1 MINPLTF
8 DTNGNPENLTWA
20 RDLASVQD
28 AVFSART
35 LSEPLSRVTHPEAVS
50 RGSNP
55 VYVTDLQATIE
66 RPDVLK
72 IKVLRFY
79 IAGRYVEVLNEDL
92 KGVLDIDNG
101 NCTLTV
107 SAYAWRDDNQPNI
120 SIPGS
125 RRGNDGQIGG
135 EKAINDL
142 SRAPETR
149 QGKRSSIFGIIT
161 LFWEK
166 PDTSVNTVEE
176 VFVSAEHTSTLTNFK
191 GDTNPYLATMMEP
204 ASIYLAHFTTIL
216 GEQDRYREYTVNGV
230 TDFSLTGDNS
240 FGELVVSSTPNNS
253 YDQTVFDKFTKHYKE
268 PRERKPALR
277 LFDVANGTATIIKKQ
292 DAGWLQT
299 NLFGVTS
306 KSIKDSLPARKT
318 LTLNQFL
325 DTLSNYEHEY
335 FLGSLNR
342 DTVVDVRQKISS
354 NEQGYPSIRY
364 DLNGFDGVHFPVFQ
378 GVTKVNNLSTRNPLS
393 DVGQLNFDTR
403 EDVSSHTFELLVP
416 EVELTNNDVF
426 LTINKVNTVDSS
438 SITSDKYSDAVFY
451 PYNHHYYTLTSEPDV
466 FVFDVS
472 ASMKYHDFKID
483 HNGSI
488 FDVPFSNNSLVSY
501 NNRQII
507 VPVKSIPLFRQ
518 NTDKG
523 VSGDYRHFVTTADVL
538 NELRDNGI
546 NENEFWRE
554 FLKPIVALEM
564 LRIQYEQMKPEIWKQ
579 LVYIVKN
586 HITNLKGQVGTVL
599 LTHRGTHQNKALL
612 Q

>member
-8 DTNGNPENLTWA
+8 DTQGNPENLTWA

-79 IAGRYVEVLNEDL
+79 IAGRYVEVLNEDI

-204 ASIYLAHFTTIL
+204 ASIHLRYPTTLFEETDIH
-216 GEQDRYREYTVNGV
+216 REHTVNGF
-230 TDFSLTGDNS
+230 TYFSTIGDNS
-240 FGELVVSSTPNNS
+240 FGGFVVSSTPNNS
-253 YDQTVFDKFTKHYKE
+253 YDQTFFDTFTKHYKE
-268 PRERKPALR
+268 QRERKPAHR
-277 LFDVANGTATIIKKQ
+277 LFDVANGDATLIKKQ

-299 NLFGVTS
+299 NLFGITS
-306 KSIKDSLPARKT
+306 KSIKDSLPTRKT

-325 DTLSNYEHEY
+325 DTLSNY
-335 FLGSLNR
+335 R
-342 DTVVDVRQKISS
+342 DKWHPRVDEVVDVRQKISS
-354 NEQGYPSIRY
+354 DEIGYPLLDY
-364 DLNGFDGVHFPVFQ
+364 NLKGFDNVHFPVFK
-378 GVTKVNNLSTRNPLS
+378 GVDKVNKLSTSNPLS
-393 DVGQLNFDTR
+393 GVDQLNLDTLD
-403 EDVSSHTFELLVP
+403 DVLSHTFELLVP

-426 LTINKVNTVDSS
+426 LTVDKVETVTST
-438 SITSDKYSDAVFY
+438 SITSAKYSNAIVY
-451 PYNHHYYTLTSEPDV
+451 PYNHNYPSLSDKPDV

-472 ASMKYHDFKID
+472 ASMKRHDFKID

-488 FDVPFSNNSLVSY
+488 VDVPFSNNSIVSY
-501 NNRQII
+501 HDRKII
-507 VPVKSIPLFRQ
+507 VPVQTIPYFTKI
-518 NTDKG
+518 NTNDVTSDKI
-523 VSGDYRHFVTTADVL
+523 RRFANTEQVL
-538 NELRDNGI
+538 EKLRDEGI
-546 NENEFWRE
+546 NETEFWRE

-564 LRIQYEQMKPEIWKQ
+564 LRIQYEQMKPEIWEQ
-579 LVYIVKN
+579 LVYIVKS
-586 HITNLKGQVGTVL
+586 HLTNLKGQVGTVL
-599 LTHRGTHQNKALL
+599 LAHLGTHQNKALL